1 MDTILQIYVN
11 ANVAYTKWPF
21 IKVISHFSSFFI
33 ITCMQEK
40 KRKKCNY
47 VFRRCLV
54 GYTSGTDDVREQV
67 KEWQGKRKGYRG
79 IEENNFKPSIIGDLK
94 DSRRAMIGRYNV
106 ITGMLP
112 MACSGLIVL
121 QVCTEHIQA
130 PHLCDACPPASGI
143 HPVTNAG

>member
-1 MDTILQIYVN
+1 MFFAGASWGMMWEN
-11 ANVAYTKWPF
+11 KWR
-21 IKVISHFSSFFI
+21 SD
-33 ITCMQEK
+33 
-40 KRKKCNY
+40 RKK
-47 VFRRCLV
+47 
-54 GYTSGTDDVREQV
+54 
-67 KEWQGKRKGYRG
+67 KKGYRG

-112 MACSGLIVL
+112 MACSGLIIL

-130 PHLCDACPPASGI
+130 PRLCDACPLASRI